1 MDPAA
6 PPPRPALPARQA
18 LPALPA
24 RATLPATAYPVLG
37 LLSGGAEL
45 SGYDLKKWADASL
58 NFFYWSPALSHIYT
72 ELRRLER
79 LGYVEP
85 RVEQKDEVRHR
96 RLYRITPAGMAVLT
110 EWVRSAPIESP
121 VLKHSVALRVWLGH
135 LVGIERV
142 REIIDEHL
150 AATTAL
156 LDDVRASRA
165 KARTDPPHHYSAAVI
180 AWTED
185 HYEAEL
191 ASFSALLRRLEE
203 TQEQR

>member
-1 MDPAA
+1 MVPAA
-6 PPPRPALPARQA
+6 PSP
-18 LPALPA
+18 
-24 RATLPATAYPVLG
+24 LPATAYPVLG

-85 RVEQKDEVRHR
+85 RIDQKDEVRHR
-96 RLYRITPAGMAVLT
+96 RLYRITPAGRQVLT
-110 EWVRSAPIESP
+110 DWVRSAPIEAP
-121 VLKHSVALRVWLGH
+121 MLKHSVALRVWLGH
-135 LVGIERV
+135 LAGFDRV
-142 REIIDEHL
+142 REIVEEHL
-150 AATTAL
+150 AATRAL
-156 LDDVRASRA
+156 LDDVRTSRA
-165 KARTDPPHHYSAAVI
+165 NAKTDPPHNYSAAVI

-191 ASFSALLRRLEE
+191 ASFTRLLARLEE
-203 TQEQR
+203 DEQARRPGG

>member
-1 MDPAA
+1 MGPAA
-6 PPPRPALPARQA
+6 AEPPP
-18 LPALPA
+18 
-24 RATLPATAYPVLG
+24 LPATAYPVLG

-96 RLYRITPAGMAVLT
+96 RLYRITPTGLAVLT
-110 EWVRSAPIESP
+110 DWVRSAPVEAP

-135 LVGIERV
+135 LAGIDRV
-142 REIIDEHL
+142 REIVDEHL
-150 AATTAL
+150 AATRVL
-156 LDDVRASRA
+156 LDDIRKSRA
-165 KARTDPPHHYSAAVI
+165 NALTDPPHNYSAAVI

-191 ASFSALLRRLEE
+191 VSYTRLLERLEDD
-203 TQEQR
+203 TRQRGAP